1 MRAAGSVFQDGD
13 TPELFMSNFQKFL
26 FSFSFFKKRG
36 RHLQLSLS
44 RFIINND
51 TFRAEQWIEEV
62 DTKVCDFVEDVVN
75 LRFELGVESSAM
87 ETELVRGVAH
97 AQLLKL
103 QNSGQ
108 FPDEPLSRG

>member
-1 MRAAGSVFQDGD
+1 MCARGSARIVASTSIFVSG
-13 TPELFMSNFQKFL
+13 
-26 FSFSFFKKRG
+26 RG
-36 RHLQLSLS
+36 ECVCCSCV
-44 RFIINND
+44 D
-51 TFRAEQWIEEV
+51 VKV
-62 DTKVCDFVEDVVN
+62 DTSGCDLGEDVAN